1 MSTALARLVVRVRR
15 LRPPVALVAGSLVL
29 LACAPLGGLVAD
41 PDAGDPG
48 PVPTVGRAP
57 TVTPALIATAA
68 PAPTVAAPPDAPV
81 SDDPAVPTVAPPPP
95 PAPAPTVGP
104 AAVEGLAM
112 VERID
117 VLILESFPVQ
127 VHAVVAGSLPD
138 PCTELGAPTQGR
150 DGNAISVTI
159 PTTRDPEVVCA
170 QVITPFEVTVPLA
183 GEFPPGSY
191 TVTVNGVAQAF
202 QV

>member
-1 MSTALARLVVRVRR
+1 MFTALARLLVRVRR
-15 LRPPVALVAGSLVL
+15 LRPPLALIAGSLVL
-29 LACAPLGGLVAD
+29 LACAPLGGLVAETVVVESSR
-41 PDAGDPG
+41 PPAMEPTPTLAAA
-48 PVPTVGRAP
+48 PV
-57 TVTPALIATAA
+57 ATAA
-68 PAPTVAAPPDAPV
+68 PAPTVPAQPTVEPAPPAGED
-81 SDDPAVPTVAPPPP
+81 
-95 PAPAPTVGP
+95 
-104 AAVEGLAM
+104 GLAM

-127 VHAVVAGSLPD
+127 VHAVVTGSLPD

-159 PTTRDPEVVCA
+159 PTTRDPGVVCA
-170 QVITPFEVTVPLA
+170 QVITPFELTVPLE